1 MNEYSLAKVQFHNI
15 IMLFYVAPF
24 QATFRFYYNIVFFVF
39 YDNLDKL
46 KQLFSRH
53 C

>member
-1 MNEYSLAKVQFHNI
+1 
-15 IMLFYVAPF
+15 MLFYVAPF

>member
-1 MNEYSLAKVQFHNI
+1 
-15 IMLFYVAPF
+15 MLFYVAPF
-24 QATFRFYYNIVFFVF
+24 QATFRFYYILFFCF